1 MTYRECYLLGCE
13 KLKEADIAEYELD
26 ARLLLEYV
34 CDTNYNT
41 LLLEGNLTVSK
52 KNEESFLAAIEK
64 RQKHIPLQYI
74 TGKQDFFGMTSSVN
88 EHVLIPRQD
97 TDI

>member
-41 LLLEGNLTVSK
+41 LLLEGNLTVSME
-52 KNEESFLAAIEK
+52 NEEK
-64 RQKHIPLQYI
+64 RVI
-74 TGKQDFFGMTSSVN
+74 
-88 EHVLIPRQD
+88 
-97 TDI
+97 